1 MHTLQIIAILH
12 KCVPHPAKMPH
23 SQMQAKKLHSYID
36 DKTLVP
42 IWKQGFS
49 YASHFLC
56 HNQSWP
62 LPMHLNKV
70 QTKVF

>member
-42 IWKQGFS
+42 I
-49 YASHFLC
+49 
-56 HNQSWP
+56 
-62 LPMHLNKV
+62 
-70 QTKVF
+70 